1 MRWVRRVRTI
11 ERRSAGAGRGE
22 RDATTTFERD
32 ERRKQ
37 TGRMPRLDGT
47 LSAEEF
53 AKGVCDLLSDSSA
66 IACGRWVDESRQM
79 VRATTASGYGELASE
94 ARGEALELESA
105 SVDEEA
111 FDEEFDDAVALST
124 TRGHVREYRIV
135 YSPSFRVPVLC
146 VRARDAKTREKWSA
160 TRLLQSLWRENPC
173 VQTNEGDP
181 VLTPYSNP
189 HERDEGD
196 WACVHPCSTA
206 EVMRLLL
213 ADEGET
219 PSPRRYIDIWLRYV
233 AREICLVLRES

>member
-1 MRWVRRVRTI
+1 
-11 ERRSAGAGRGE
+11 
-22 RDATTTFERD
+22 
-32 ERRKQ
+32 
-37 TGRMPRLDGT
+37 MPRSDGT
-47 LSAEEF
+47 VSAEDF
-53 AKGVCDLLSDSSA
+53 AVGVRDLLSDARA
-66 IACGRWVDESRQM
+66 IACGRWVEESRQM
-79 VRATTASGYGELASE
+79 VRATTANGYGELASE
-94 ARGEALELESA
+94 ARGEALELEST

-111 FDEEFDDAVALST
+111 FDEEVDDAAALPTS
-124 TRGHVREYRIV
+124 RGHVREYRVV

-146 VRARDAKTREKWSA
+146 VRARDATTREMWSA

-173 VQTNEGDP
+173 VQTNSDDP

-219 PSPRRYIDIWLRYV
+219 PSPRRYIDVWLQYV
-233 AREICLVLRES
+233 AREVCLALRET